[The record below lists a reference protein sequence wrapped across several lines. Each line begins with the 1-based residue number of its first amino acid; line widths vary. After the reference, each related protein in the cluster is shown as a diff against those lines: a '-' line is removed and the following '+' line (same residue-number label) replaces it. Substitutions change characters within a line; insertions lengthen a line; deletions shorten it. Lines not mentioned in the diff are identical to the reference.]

1 MPFLSLPLSYGS
13 DGICFADFDGYLQGI
28 MDRLR
33 KENGKKTPEAML
45 YRLFQI
51 LVEND
56 IHVLDVIYKQ
66 LATLEEEIP
75 KDNARFFLQ
84 KMYTMKH
91 SIYQLF
97 RYYQQL
103 TELADDLME
112 WDWRL
117 FRSGRNGVLFTLHH
131 KDKTAGR

>member
-1 MPFLSLPLSYGS
+1 M
-13 DGICFADFDGYLQGI
+13 
-28 MDRLR
+28 
-33 KENGKKTPEAML
+33 
-45 YRLFQI
+45 
-51 LVEND
+51 
-56 IHVLDVIYKQ
+56 
-66 LATLEEEIP
+66 EEEDP

-112 WDWRL
+112 WEGGFLDPGEMECFSRFITRTKRL
-117 FRSGRNGVLFTLHH
+117 ADDMEIMRGVCHGDLGDLPVADLYPTE
-131 KDKTAGR
+131 